1 MEFLHAAGLPP
12 PPGCPVCKK
21 PLPVLIFRFV
31 PSAAVDNTGWRSI
44 LPPWLLCATRDLL
57 RPQMRGV
64 IKANIFINMFL
75 PRSS

>member
-12 PPGCPVCKK
+12 PAGCPTLQK
-21 PLPVLIFRFV
+21 PLPVLVFRFV
-31 PSAAVDNTGWRSI
+31 PSAAVEYTGWRPI
-44 LPPWLLCATRDLL
+44 LPPWSL
-57 RPQMRGV
+57 RITCNFQRSQMRGV